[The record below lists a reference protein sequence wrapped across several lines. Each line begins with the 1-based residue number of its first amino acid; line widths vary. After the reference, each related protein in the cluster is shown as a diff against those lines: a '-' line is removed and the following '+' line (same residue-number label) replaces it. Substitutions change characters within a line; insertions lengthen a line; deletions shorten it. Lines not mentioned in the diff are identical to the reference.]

1 MYVFK
6 MFFDSLWYHY
16 FLSGGSLN
24 EYVMLCCFVVRPRL
38 LLSESNIHH
47 RVLECLLTVLQF
59 NFVGRILGPRGM
71 TTKQIE
77 QNTGCKIMI
86 RGKGSMR
93 DRKKV
98 SQQSMSTLSRPMSM
112 NYTALYY

>member
-1 MYVFK
+1 MQRSSFGHV
-6 MFFDSLWYHY
+6 
-16 FLSGGSLN
+16 
-24 EYVMLCCFVVRPRL
+24 
-38 LLSESNIHH
+38 
-47 RVLECLLTVLQF
+47 TVLQF

-98 SQQSMSTLSRPMSM
+98 SYQAIHFTCTVAQGAPKTIPQKKRLYFSNSITDLSQTFR
-112 NYTALYY
+112 LYM